1 MQGINTE
8 SFPKIWAG
16 LTEGQQ
22 YSLGTAL
29 ISEKCTTTRQTV
41 WNWANGKTQPT
52 SQDTKIHVAKI
63 VSKVVGSRVLPH
75 TLFPAK

>member
-1 MQGINTE
+1 MQGIITD

-22 YSLGTAL
+22 YSLGMAL
-29 ISEKCTTTRQTV
+29 IQEKCTTTRQTI

-52 SQDTKIHVAKI
+52 SQDTKNHIAKI
-63 VSKVVGSRVLPH
+63 VSKVVGLRVLPD
-75 TLFPAK
+75 TLFPGK